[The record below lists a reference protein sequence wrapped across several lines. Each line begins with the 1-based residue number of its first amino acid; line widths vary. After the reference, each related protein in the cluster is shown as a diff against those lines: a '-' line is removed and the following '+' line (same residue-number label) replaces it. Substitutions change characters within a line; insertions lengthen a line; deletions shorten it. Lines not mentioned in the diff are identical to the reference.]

1 MLPLLLLLQLLHQ
14 WHFQQQ
20 VKGLLLGMLHQLQ
33 LWCLCLMELLLGM
46 ERLQLGMERTQ
57 LGTVTVHWVTV
68 TAGLGMATALL
79 VMV

>member
-1 MLPLLLLLQLLHQ
+1 MLLLLPPLLQLLHQ
-14 WHFQQQ
+14 WHFLQQ
-20 VKGLLLGMLHQLQ
+20 VKDLLLGMLQQLQ

-46 ERLQLGMERTQ
+46 ERMQLV
-57 LGTVTVHWVTV
+57 TVTVQRVTA